1 MFKVKIPK
9 ISPVPSNPH
18 APLNAGQPI
27 MMFKDTFDRARHEW
41 WKERVGKL
49 RLSQGRKK

>member
-9 ISPVPSNPH
+9 LAPVPSNPY

-27 MMFKDTFDRARHEW
+27 MMFKDTFDHERYEW
-41 WKERVGKL
+41 WKRRVEKL
-49 RLSQGRKK
+49 RSSETKRR